1 MTGGEGGGWAAAVL
15 GFVEGWFWIA
25 DPGLRRGDDERAI
38 TARFADGTGAS

>member
-25 DPGLRRGDDERAI
+25 DPGLRRGRNDGGGRL
-38 TARFADGTGAS
+38 TAKGTRVL